1 MAELVDARD
10 SKSRDG
16 NIMGVRFPLPA
27 PKIYSLFF
35 ALDYSDFAFVITIVG
50 LDVSYD
56 TQEFEVP
63 AKLDFNSSTYTSQN

>member
-1 MAELVDARD
+1 
-10 SKSRDG
+10 
-16 NIMGVRFPLPA
+16 
-27 PKIYSLFF
+27 
-35 ALDYSDFAFVITIVG
+35 VG